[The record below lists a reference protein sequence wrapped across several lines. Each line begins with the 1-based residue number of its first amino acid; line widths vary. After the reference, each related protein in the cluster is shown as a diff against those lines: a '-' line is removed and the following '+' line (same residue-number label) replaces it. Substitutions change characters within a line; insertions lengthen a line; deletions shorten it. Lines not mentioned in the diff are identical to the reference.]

1 MPEKSWRLLF
11 ISDVIYTLSIIAPRE
26 CLKGSLDWKKG
37 IFDAMTEKEINVVRV
52 LCVAYFFLNEREF
65 GLMVRH
71 CINSY
76 PGVAWVTHIA
86 LVILTLMT
94 KVCGPFN
101 LARTYLSIVLLCQ
114 FNGNSFVISVSDWR
128 LANPVWT
135 TLWPSFAIIL

>member
-1 MPEKSWRLLF
+1 
-11 ISDVIYTLSIIAPRE
+11 
-26 CLKGSLDWKKG
+26 
-37 IFDAMTEKEINVVRV
+37 MTEKEINVVRV

-65 GLMVRH
+65 GLMARH

-114 FNGNSFVISVSDWR
+114 FNGNSFVISVSD
-128 LANPVWT
+128 
-135 TLWPSFAIIL
+135 

>member
-1 MPEKSWRLLF
+1 MFERLVRLEKRDIRRHDGKRNQRRSC
-11 ISDVIYTLSIIAPRE
+11 IV
-26 CLKGSLDWKKG
+26 
-37 IFDAMTEKEINVVRV
+37 
-52 LCVAYFFLNEREF
+52 CVWLIFLNEREREF
-65 GLMVRH
+65 GLMARH

-114 FNGNSFVISVSDWR
+114 FNGNSFDISVSD
-128 LANPVWT
+128 
-135 TLWPSFAIIL
+135 

>member
-1 MPEKSWRLLF
+1 
-11 ISDVIYTLSIIAPRE
+11 
-26 CLKGSLDWKKG
+26 
-37 IFDAMTEKEINVVRV
+37 MTEKEINVVRV

-114 FNGNSFVISVSDWR
+114 FNGNSFVISVSD
-128 LANPVWT
+128 
-135 TLWPSFAIIL
+135 